1 MRIVNIKRMFRSGVL
16 NFARNGMV
24 SLASVLIMTITLS
37 VITGILLFEHVLE
50 TTLINVENKVDVS
63 VYFVPGVDESAITA
77 LKTKVENLPQV
88 ATTQYISEKDALSDF
103 RGRHQND
110 QTTLQ
115 ALDELDTNPIGAML
129 NISAKD
135 ISQYESISKF
145 FSDDAALDASAQSI
159 IDHVSYNKAEIDII
173 NSILNKGRMLGFA
186 VALVMMILSVL
197 ITFNTIRLAIYFSRE
212 EISVMRLVGGGR
224 TQVHGPFFVEGAL
237 YGIIATIITLVIFLP
252 ITYWFGKNMTDF
264 FQGINLF
271 QYYLKNIGQFFVII
285 VLFGVGLGALSS
297 ALASRKY
304 LKV

>member
-1 MRIVNIKRMFRSGVL
+1 MFRSGVV

-37 VITGILLFEHVLE
+37 VITGILLFQHVLQ

-63 VYFVPGVDESAITA
+63 VYFLPGVGESQILSLKSQVDA
-77 LKTKVENLPQV
+77 LPEV
-88 ATTQYISEKDALSDF
+88 ASTEYVSEKDALDAF
-103 RGRHQND
+103 RTRHQND

-115 ALDELDTNPIGAML
+115 ALDELDSNPIGAML
-129 NISAKD
+129 NINAKD
-135 ISQYESISKF
+135 ISQYDSIASF
-145 FSDDAALDASAQSI
+145 FNDGTTLDAGTQSI
-159 IDHVSYNKAEIDII
+159 IDHVSYNKSEIDVI
-173 NSILNKGRMLGFA
+173 NGILHKGRTLGFA
-186 VALVMMILSVL
+186 VALVLMILSVL

-224 TQVHGPFFVEGAL
+224 AQVHGPFFIEGAL
-237 YGIIATIITLVIFLP
+237 YGVVATVLTLLLFLP
-252 ITYWFGKNMTDF
+252 ITYWFGKNMTEF

-271 QYYLKNIGQFFVII
+271 SYYTDHIFEFLVII
-285 VLFGVGLGALSS
+285 LVFGVGLGALSS

>member
-1 MRIVNIKRMFRSGVL
+1 MFRSGVL

-37 VITGILLFEHVLE
+37 VITGILLFQYVLQ
-50 TTLINVENKVDVS
+50 TTLVNIENKVDVS
-63 VYFVPGVDESAITA
+63 VYFLPGVDESQILA
-77 LKTKVENLPQV
+77 LKSQVDALPEV
-88 ATTQYISEKDALSDF
+88 ASTQYISEKDALDDF
-103 RGRHQND
+103 RTRHQDD

-115 ALDELDTNPIGAML
+115 ALDELDSNPIGAML
-129 NISAKD
+129 NINAKD
-135 ISQYESISKF
+135 ISQYDSIASF
-145 FSDDAALDASAQSI
+145 FNDGTTLDAGTQSI
-159 IDHVSYNKAEIDII
+159 IDHVSYNKSEIDVIDG
-173 NSILNKGRMLGFA
+173 ILHKGRTLGFA
-186 VALVMMILSVL
+186 VALVMMILSII

-224 TQVHGPFFVEGAL
+224 SQVHGPFFIEGAL
-237 YGIIATIITLVIFLP
+237 YGVVATILTVIIFLP

-271 QYYLKNIGQFFVII
+271 SYYVDHIFEFIVII
-285 VLFGVGLGALSS
+285 LVFGVGLGALSS

>member
-1 MRIVNIKRMFRSGVL
+1 MVNMKRMFRSGVL

-24 SLASVLIMTITLS
+24 SLASVLVMTITLS

-50 TTLINVENKVDVS
+50 STLVNVENKVDVS
-63 VYFVPGVDESAITA
+63 VYFVPGADEDSILA
-77 LKTKVENLPQV
+77 LKSKVDDLPQV
-88 ATTQYISEKDALSDF
+88 SGTQYLTEKQALDDF
-103 RGRHQND
+103 RLRHQDD

-129 NISAKD
+129 NITAKD
-135 ISQYESISKF
+135 ISQYETISKF
-145 FSDDAALDASAQSI
+145 FKDGTALDANTQSI
-159 IDHVSYNKAEIDII
+159 IDHVSYNKDVIDII
-173 NSILNKGRMLGFA
+173 NSILHKGRTLGFA
-186 VALVMMILSVL
+186 IALVLMILSVL

-212 EISVMRLVGGGR
+212 EISVMRLVGGSR

-237 YGIIATIITLVIFLP
+237 YGIVASFITLILFIP
-252 ITYWFGKNMTDF
+252 ITYWFARNMVDF

-271 QYYLKNIGQFFVII
+271 TYYLHNIIQFLVII
-285 VLFGVGLGALSS
+285 LIFGVGLGALSS